1 MKDYTNYSQAQTSTS
16 VDAGLRAH
24 MIKVYNYMAAGLGV
38 SGVVAYLAYSSP
50 EFAAL
55 AFQLRWV
62 CFFAILGMA
71 FLVMPRMYSM
81 SETGAKLTFFAYAGV
96 LSIAIAPLFA
106 IYTGESIARTFFI
119 TASVF
124 GALSLVGY
132 TTKKDLTSWGTFGM
146 IAVMGVFFAGLL
158 NYFFFKS
165 SGMQMVTS
173 AVAIIAVIALTAYD
187 TQKVKQAYYVC
198 GGNPEVANKSAIIGA
213 LQLYF
218 DFVYLFIHL
227 MQFLG
232 NRR

>member
-1 MKDYTNYSQAQTSTS
+1 MKDYTNYASAQSTTI
-16 VDAGLRAH
+16 DAGLRSH

-38 SGVVAYLAYSSP
+38 SGLVAYFAYTSP

-81 SETGAKLTFFAYAGV
+81 SENGAKLTFFAYSAI
-96 LSIAIAPLFA
+96 LSISIAPMFA

-124 GALSLVGY
+124 GGLSLLGY
-132 TTKKDLTSWGTFGM
+132 TTKKDLTSWGTFGA
-146 IAVMGVFFAGLL
+146 IGVIGVFFAGLL

-165 SGMQMVTS
+165 TGMQLVTNI
-173 AVAIIAVIALTAYD
+173 VAIIAVIALTAYD
-187 TQKVKQAYYVC
+187 TQKVKQAYYVS
-198 GGNPEVANKSAIIGA
+198 GGNPAIANKSAIIGA

-227 MQFLG
+227 MQILG